1 MQNPC
6 TSMSV
11 MSPSACSS
19 STPICSQNL
28 DPAGKANCNVKLD
41 KKAERTLQL
50 MKPMLQTVPKMAKQ
64 LLKSHFSGE
73 VLAFL
78 EDDLEEN

>member
-1 MQNPC
+1 
-6 TSMSV
+6 
-11 MSPSACSS
+11 
-19 STPICSQNL
+19 
-28 DPAGKANCNVKLD
+28 
-41 KKAERTLQL
+41 

-78 EDDLEEN
+78 EDDLEENEDFIPQALVEL